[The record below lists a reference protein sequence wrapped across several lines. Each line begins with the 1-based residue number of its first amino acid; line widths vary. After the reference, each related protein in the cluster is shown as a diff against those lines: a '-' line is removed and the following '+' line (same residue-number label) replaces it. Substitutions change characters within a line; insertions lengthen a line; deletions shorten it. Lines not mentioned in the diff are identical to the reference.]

1 MMQYV
6 IKQKRCRQMA
16 LKAKKSDETFF
27 EKNYFPLLAKTVSV
41 LVSVLASVLANL
53 PHFFR
58 HFEMFN
64 CMACYWTVGGIS
76 VIFFGTKICSAGG
89 GYPLYDRFRLQTEC

>member
-1 MMQYV
+1 
-6 IKQKRCRQMA
+6 MA

-76 VIFFGTKICSAGG
+76 VNFFGTKICSAGGGGG